1 MEDHMS
7 VKKLLE
13 SLDGLGAI
21 VEAAGAKK
29 AADGL
34 RALKGLF
41 GADSNRPAAEA
52 LDELR
57 GILDSE
63 KQVDRGAYLKRLI
76 DAGTDDVKFN
86 AAIDE
91 LDKDKRM
98 DKEDVDAIAHGFTGG
113 RTKWPSRKAAME
125 ALRKK
130 FAERAY
136 QASKMRIV
144 EKYKIG

>member
-1 MEDHMS
+1 MS
-7 VKKLLE
+7 VKKLLA
-13 SLDGLGAI
+13 SLSGLGAI

-29 AADGL
+29 AAEGL

-41 GADSNRPAAEA
+41 VGESDRPAAEA

-57 GILDSE
+57 NVLNAE
-63 KQVDRGAYLKRLI
+63 KPAEREAYVKRLV
-76 DAGTDDVKFN
+76 DAGSDDAKFN
-86 AAIDE
+86 TTVDE
-91 LDKDKRM
+91 LQKDKRM
-98 DKEDVDAIAHGFTGG
+98 DKEDVDAIAHAFIGG
-113 RTKWPSRKAAME
+113 RTKWPSRKAAVE

-144 EKYKIG
+144 EKYKVG

>member
-1 MEDHMS
+1 MS

-34 RALKGLF
+34 RTLKGLF
-41 GADSNRPAAEA
+41 GGDSNRPAAEA

-57 GILDSE
+57 DVLDSE
-63 KQVDRGAYLKRLI
+63 KLAERGAYLKRLV
-76 DAGTDDVKFN
+76 DAGTDEVKFN
-86 AAIDE
+86 SAIDE
-91 LDKDKRM
+91 LEKDKRM
-98 DKEDVDAIAHGFTGG
+98 GKEGVDAIAHGFTGG
-113 RTKWPSRKAAME
+113 RTKWPSRKAAIE

-144 EKYKIG
+144 EKYKVG